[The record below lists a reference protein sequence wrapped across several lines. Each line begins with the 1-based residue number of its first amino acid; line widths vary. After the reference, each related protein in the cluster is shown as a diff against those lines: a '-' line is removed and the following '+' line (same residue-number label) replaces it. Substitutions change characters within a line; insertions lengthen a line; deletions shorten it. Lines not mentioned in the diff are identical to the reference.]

1 MKERGLVTKPTKN
14 ITGEGMISI
23 VEKRRALVA
32 GGAGFL
38 GSHLCDALLDD
49 GLEVV
54 AVDNFMSGSAAN
66 LHRALQHAGF
76 SLIDAD
82 LSRPLPASVSDQRF
96 DEIYNLACPASPP
109 IYQRDPEHTLLT
121 SVLGTLQLLQLAERT
136 GAKFLLTSTSEIYGE
151 PLEHPQ
157 RETYRGNVN
166 PVGPRAC
173 YDEGKRAAETLSF
186 DFERMGR
193 VPVRVV
199 RIFNTY
205 GPRLAPDDGRVVSN
219 LIKQILQGGKLTI
232 YGTGHQTRSFCFV
245 SDMIA
250 GLIAMMRHDGEQPGP
265 INLGNPEEVS
275 VLELAETI
283 ARLTDRKLAL
293 EFMPLPCDD
302 PHRRRPDIS
311 LAASV
316 LGWRPTICLDEG
328 LLETIRWFEEA
339 GSLAEP
345 DTAKSQEV
353 AALEIAK

>member
-1 MKERGLVTKPTKN
+1 MTS
-14 ITGEGMISI
+14 ISNS
-23 VEKRRALVA
+23 RRAVVA

-38 GSHLCDALLDD
+38 GSHLCDALLND

-54 AVDNFMSGSAAN
+54 AVDNFMSGSPAN
-66 LHRALQHAGF
+66 LRNAMQHPAF
-76 SLIDAD
+76 SLVKAD
-82 LSRPLPASVSDQRF
+82 VSEPLPASVSDQHF

-121 SVLGTLQLLQLAERT
+121 SVLGTHQLLQLAERT
-136 GAKFLLTSTSEIYGE
+136 SARFLLTSTSEIYGE

-219 LIKQILQGGKLTI
+219 LIKQILEGGKLTI
-232 YGTGHQTRSFCFV
+232 YGTGDQTRSFCFV

-265 INLGNPEEVS
+265 INLGNPQEVS
-275 VLELAETI
+275 ILDLAQRI
-283 ARLTDRKLAL
+283 SRLTGRPIAL

-311 LAASV
+311 LAGSA
-316 LGWRPTICLDEG
+316 LGWRPTISLDEG
-328 LLETIRWFEEA
+328 LSKTIRWFEEQA
-339 GSLAEP
+339 SRIVEP
-345 DTAKSQEV
+345 DQIDSQKV